1 MGLHGLFW
9 PSASANR
16 GLFLRSGEDFRY
28 NWDLKVSGREW
39 GNRHYKEYCE
49 ECCHSS
55 RAQIEALQYHCCEEE
70 QPATRYTTWMN
81 AFSTWVTAILICFC
95 NTKEELSGIMVPGI
109 MNRGIMVPGWSYPST
124 SWPWEIRTLLVFLL
138 FHTSTRRFLT
148 AWDSINYATA
158 SLFSLF

>member
-39 GNRHYKEYCE
+39 GNRDYKEYCE

-55 RAQIEALQYHCCEEE
+55 RAQIEALQYHSCEEE
-70 QPATRYTTWMN
+70 QPATRYTICMN
-81 AFSTWVTAILICFC
+81 ALSTWVIAILICFC
-95 NTKEELSGIMVPGI
+95 NTKEELWCQAEAIPPHLDLEKSEHYLSSFSSILQHEDSWQPG
-109 MNRGIMVPGWSYPST
+109 S
-124 SWPWEIRTLLVFLL
+124 LLTMLL
-138 FHTSTRRFLT
+138 HLYF
-148 AWDSINYATA
+148 
-158 SLFSLF
+158 LFSNNPPAEPNS